1 MDFSSVRTD
10 TISRASQAARSGDLH
25 SLRQLVEAAE
35 CEDDRSWLQVD
46 NRGWTPLH
54 HAAYH
59 GHTELVKF
67 LAELEA
73 VNIDARTWEGE
84 TALLLA
90 CKNLPETRDVV
101 YWLLRLSANVNLNTN
116 EQCSSLQHA
125 AVKTDLTVVRWL
137 VRRGGRVNHSNVWG
151 ETALHTTM
159 RKSGQERPER
169 LEVVKYLL
177 KHGARTVCCDE
188 NLLTP
193 LMLAAQKGF
202 SSICE
207 LLLTQGGETGERRV
221 AHINMRAEDGATAL
235 MMAAQAG
242 KLKTVEM
249 LLDLGADPNLRADD
263 GTYSVHLACIARNNS
278 PEILQLLLPLT
289 QTDKLREACNIQ
301 PPDYVP
307 RYPDRKVLSPFKLA
321 VEWENWNSLDVL
333 VKHLDT
339 EQFYTPLQFCFLH
352 KDLCPDDRGF
362 CDVFPYRLQNAL
374 SALLSERLSDSS
386 VSKLH
391 LLASNIRDPSS
402 LPALVTLLTSTAVD
416 IHKDSFGEEKLAGK
430 AFSFL
435 VNHGAVIEDQD
446 LLPIFL
452 FSSVSGVFRLITSGL
467 VNPHVLVDDKF
478 IVMTRNILSRNFSQA
493 TNHQVF
499 ELPLVAQ
506 RLLNI
511 AIIATNCSL
520 LESDWVQN
528 LALLVLDQLKRILS
542 IDNLIV
548 IDKMYKDLR
557 TPKSLQKLS
566 RNVVLKNL
574 QEKPLTAISKLNVPA
589 QIVNYLLF
597 RDVNVESMIKD
608 YKETIDHI
616 NENGVSNIIHV

>member
-1 MDFSSVRTD
+1 MDFSSVRPD
-10 TISRASQAARSGDLH
+10 TISRASLAARAGDLQ
-25 SLRQLVEAAE
+25 SLREVVEAAGP
-35 CEDDRSWLQVD
+35 EDDRSWLQVD

-59 GHTELVKF
+59 GHTELVRF
-67 LAELEA
+67 LGQLEV
-73 VNIDARTWEGE
+73 VNIDAQTWEGE

-90 CKNLPETRDVV
+90 CKNLPDTRQVV
-101 YWLLRLSANVNLNTN
+101 YWLLKLSAKVNLTTN
-116 EQCSSLQHA
+116 EQCSALQHA

-137 VRRGGRVNHSNVWG
+137 VRKGGRVNHSNVWG
-151 ETALHTTM
+151 ETALHTAM
-159 RKSGQERPER
+159 RKSGQERAER

-177 KHGARTVCCDE
+177 KRGARTVCCDE
-188 NLLTP
+188 NQLTP

-207 LLLTQGGETGERRV
+207 LLLAGQSEEGRV
-221 AHINMRAEDGATAL
+221 EHLNMRAEDGATAL

-242 KLKTVEM
+242 KLETVEI
-249 LLDLGADPNLRADD
+249 LLRQGADPNLRADD
-263 GTYSVHLACIARNNS
+263 GTYSTHLACIARNNS
-278 PEILQLLLPLT
+278 PEILRLLLPLT
-289 QTDKLREACNIQ
+289 QTEKLLEACNIQ
-301 PPDYVP
+301 PPDYIP

-333 VKHLDT
+333 VEHLDT
-339 EQFYTPLQFCFLH
+339 RQFYTPLQFCFLH

-374 SALLSERLSDSS
+374 SALLSERLSETSL
-386 VSKLH
+386 SKLP
-391 LLASNIRDPSS
+391 LLTSNISDPSS

-416 IHKDSFGEEKLAGK
+416 IHKDSFNQEELAGR

-435 VNHGAVIEDQD
+435 IDNGAVIEDQD

-467 VNPHVLVDDKF
+467 VNPHVLVEDKF
-478 IVMTRNILSRNFSQA
+478 IVMTRNILSRNFSHA

-528 LALLVLDQLKRILS
+528 LALLVLDQLKKILS
-542 IDNLIV
+542 IDNLVV
-548 IDKMYKDLR
+548 IDKMYKDLK
-557 TPKSLQKLS
+557 TTKSLQKLS

-574 QEKPLTAISKLNVPA
+574 REKPITAISKLTVPA
-589 QIVNYLLF
+589 QIVNYLMF
-597 RDVNVESMIKD
+597 SDVNVEEMIKD
-608 YKETIDHI
+608 YRETIDHI

>member
-1 MDFSSVRTD
+1 MDFSSVRPD
-10 TISRASQAARSGDLH
+10 TISRASLAARAGDLQ
-25 SLRQLVEAAE
+25 SLREVVEAAGP
-35 CEDDRSWLQVD
+35 EDDRSWLQVD

-59 GHTELVKF
+59 GHTELVRF
-67 LAELEA
+67 LGQLEV
-73 VNIDARTWEGE
+73 VNIDAQTWEGE

-90 CKNLPETRDVV
+90 CKNLPDTRQVV
-101 YWLLRLSANVNLNTN
+101 YWLLKLSAKVNLTTN
-116 EQCSSLQHA
+116 EQCSALQHA

-137 VRRGGRVNHSNVWG
+137 VRKGGRVNHSNVWG
-151 ETALHTTM
+151 ETALHTAM

-177 KHGARTVCCDE
+177 KRGARTVCCDE
-188 NLLTP
+188 NQLTP

-207 LLLTQGGETGERRV
+207 LLLAGQSEEGRV
-221 AHINMRAEDGATAL
+221 EHLNMRAEDGATAL
-235 MMAAQAG
+235 MMASQAG
-242 KLKTVEM
+242 KLETVEI
-249 LLDLGADPNLRADD
+249 LLRQGADPNLRADD
-263 GTYSVHLACIARNNS
+263 GTYSTHLACIARNNS
-278 PEILQLLLPLT
+278 PEILRLLLPLT
-289 QTDKLREACNIQ
+289 QTEKLLEACNIQ
-301 PPDYVP
+301 PPDYIP

-333 VKHLDT
+333 VEHLDT
-339 EQFYTPLQFCFLH
+339 RQFYTPLQFCFLH

-374 SALLSERLSDSS
+374 SALLSERLSETSL
-386 VSKLH
+386 SKLP
-391 LLASNIRDPSS
+391 LLTSNISDPSS

-416 IHKDSFGEEKLAGK
+416 IHKDSFNQEELAGR

-435 VNHGAVIEDQD
+435 IDNGAVIEDQD

-467 VNPHVLVDDKF
+467 VNPHVLVEDKF
-478 IVMTRNILSRNFSQA
+478 IVMTRNILSRNFSHA

-528 LALLVLDQLKRILS
+528 LALLVLDQLKKILS
-542 IDNLIV
+542 IDNLVV
-548 IDKMYKDLR
+548 IDKMYKDLK
-557 TPKSLQKLS
+557 TTKSLQKLS

-574 QEKPLTAISKLNVPA
+574 QEKPITAISKLTVPA
-589 QIVNYLLF
+589 QIVNYLMF
-597 RDVNVESMIKD
+597 SDVNVEEMIKD
-608 YKETIDHI
+608 YRETIDHI

>member
-1 MDFSSVRTD
+1 MDFSSVRPD
-10 TISRASQAARSGDLH
+10 TISRASLAARAGDLQ
-25 SLRQLVEAAE
+25 SLREVVEAAGP
-35 CEDDRSWLQVD
+35 EDDRSWLQVD

-59 GHTELVKF
+59 GHTELVRF
-67 LAELEA
+67 LGQLEV
-73 VNIDARTWEGE
+73 VNIDAQTWEGE

-90 CKNLPETRDVV
+90 CKNLPDTRQVV
-101 YWLLRLSANVNLNTN
+101 YWLLKLSAKVNLTTN
-116 EQCSSLQHA
+116 EQCSALQHA

-137 VRRGGRVNHSNVWG
+137 VRKGGRVNHSNVWG
-151 ETALHTTM
+151 ETALHTAM
-159 RKSGQERPER
+159 RKSGQERAER

-177 KHGARTVCCDE
+177 KRGARTVCCDE
-188 NLLTP
+188 NQLTP

-207 LLLTQGGETGERRV
+207 LLLAGQSEEGRV
-221 AHINMRAEDGATAL
+221 EHLNMRAEDGATAL
-235 MMAAQAG
+235 MMASQAG
-242 KLKTVEM
+242 KLETVEI
-249 LLDLGADPNLRADD
+249 LLRQGADPNLRADD
-263 GTYSVHLACIARNNS
+263 GTYSTHLACIARNNS
-278 PEILQLLLPLT
+278 PEILRLLLPLT
-289 QTDKLREACNIQ
+289 QTEKLLEACNIQ
-301 PPDYVP
+301 PPDYIP

-333 VKHLDT
+333 VEHLDT
-339 EQFYTPLQFCFLH
+339 RQFYTPLQFCFLH

-374 SALLSERLSDSS
+374 SALLSERLSETSL
-386 VSKLH
+386 SKLP
-391 LLASNIRDPSS
+391 LLTSNISDPSS

-416 IHKDSFGEEKLAGK
+416 IHKDSFNQEELAGR

-435 VNHGAVIEDQD
+435 IDNGAVIEDQD

-467 VNPHVLVDDKF
+467 VNPHVLVEDKF
-478 IVMTRNILSRNFSQA
+478 IVMTRNILSRNFSHA

-528 LALLVLDQLKRILS
+528 LALLVLDQLKKILS
-542 IDNLIV
+542 IDNLVV
-548 IDKMYKDLR
+548 IDKMYKDLK
-557 TPKSLQKLS
+557 TTKSLQKLS

-574 QEKPLTAISKLNVPA
+574 QEKPITAISKLTVPA
-589 QIVNYLLF
+589 QIVNYLMF
-597 RDVNVESMIKD
+597 SDVNVEEMIKD
-608 YKETIDHI
+608 YRETIDHI

>member
-1 MDFSSVRTD
+1 MDFSSVRPD
-10 TISRASQAARSGDLH
+10 TISRASLAARAGDLQ
-25 SLRQLVEAAE
+25 SLREVVEAAGP
-35 CEDDRSWLQVD
+35 EDDRSWLQVD

-59 GHTELVKF
+59 GHTELVRF
-67 LAELEA
+67 LGQLEV
-73 VNIDARTWEGE
+73 VNIDAQTWEGE

-90 CKNLPETRDVV
+90 CKNLPDTRQVV
-101 YWLLRLSANVNLNTN
+101 YWLLKLSAKVNLTTN
-116 EQCSSLQHA
+116 EQCSALQHA

-137 VRRGGRVNHSNVWG
+137 VRKGGRVNHSNVWG
-151 ETALHTTM
+151 ETALHTAM

-177 KHGARTVCCDE
+177 KRGARTVCCDE
-188 NLLTP
+188 NQLTP

-207 LLLTQGGETGERRV
+207 LLLAGQSEEGRV
-221 AHINMRAEDGATAL
+221 EHLNMRAEDGATAL

-242 KLKTVEM
+242 KLETVEI
-249 LLDLGADPNLRADD
+249 LLRQGADPNLRADD
-263 GTYSVHLACIARNNS
+263 GTYSTHLACIARNNS
-278 PEILQLLLPLT
+278 PEILRLLLPLT
-289 QTDKLREACNIQ
+289 QTEKLLEACNIQ
-301 PPDYVP
+301 PPDYIP

-333 VKHLDT
+333 VEHLDT
-339 EQFYTPLQFCFLH
+339 RQFYTPLQFCFLH

-374 SALLSERLSDSS
+374 SALLSERLSETSL
-386 VSKLH
+386 SKLP
-391 LLASNIRDPSS
+391 LLTSNISDPSS

-416 IHKDSFGEEKLAGK
+416 IHKDSFNQEELAGR

-435 VNHGAVIEDQD
+435 IDNGAVIEDQD

-467 VNPHVLVDDKF
+467 VNPHVLVEDKF
-478 IVMTRNILSRNFSQA
+478 IVMTRNILSRNFSHA

-528 LALLVLDQLKRILS
+528 LALLVLDQLKKILS
-542 IDNLIV
+542 IDNLVV
-548 IDKMYKDLR
+548 IDKMYKDLK
-557 TPKSLQKLS
+557 TTKSLQKLS

-574 QEKPLTAISKLNVPA
+574 QEKPITAISKLTVPA
-589 QIVNYLLF
+589 QIVNYLMF
-597 RDVNVESMIKD
+597 SDVNVEEMIKD
-608 YKETIDHI
+608 YRETIDHI

>member
-1 MDFSSVRTD
+1 MDFSSVRPD
-10 TISRASQAARSGDLH
+10 TISRASLAARAGDLQ
-25 SLRQLVEAAE
+25 SLREVVEAAGP
-35 CEDDRSWLQVD
+35 EDDRSWLQVD

-59 GHTELVKF
+59 GHTELVRF
-67 LAELEA
+67 LGQLEV
-73 VNIDARTWEGE
+73 VNIDAQTWEGE

-90 CKNLPETRDVV
+90 CKNLPDTRQVV
-101 YWLLRLSANVNLNTN
+101 YWLLKLSAKVNLTTN
-116 EQCSSLQHA
+116 EQCSALQHA

-137 VRRGGRVNHSNVWG
+137 VRKGGRVNHSNVWG
-151 ETALHTTM
+151 ETALHTAM

-177 KHGARTVCCDE
+177 KRGARTVCCDE
-188 NLLTP
+188 NQLTP

-207 LLLTQGGETGERRV
+207 LLLAGQSEEGRV
-221 AHINMRAEDGATAL
+221 EHLNMRAEDGATAL

-242 KLKTVEM
+242 KLETVEI
-249 LLDLGADPNLRADD
+249 LLRQGADPNLRADD
-263 GTYSVHLACIARNNS
+263 GTYSTHLACIARSNS
-278 PEILQLLLPLT
+278 PEILRLLLPLT
-289 QTDKLREACNIQ
+289 QTEKLLEACNIQ
-301 PPDYVP
+301 PPDYIP

-333 VKHLDT
+333 VEHLDT
-339 EQFYTPLQFCFLH
+339 RQFYTPLQFCFLH

-374 SALLSERLSDSS
+374 SALLSERLSETSL
-386 VSKLH
+386 SKLP
-391 LLASNIRDPSS
+391 LLTSNISDPSS

-416 IHKDSFGEEKLAGK
+416 IHKDSFNQEELAGR

-435 VNHGAVIEDQD
+435 IDNGAVIEDQD

-467 VNPHVLVDDKF
+467 VNPHVLVEDKF
-478 IVMTRNILSRNFSQA
+478 IVMTRNILSRNFSHA

-528 LALLVLDQLKRILS
+528 LALLVLDQLKKILS
-542 IDNLIV
+542 IDNLVV
-548 IDKMYKDLR
+548 IDKMYKDLK
-557 TPKSLQKLS
+557 TTKSLQKLS

-574 QEKPLTAISKLNVPA
+574 QENPITAISKLTVPA
-589 QIVNYLLF
+589 QIVNYLMF
-597 RDVNVESMIKD
+597 SDVSVEGMIKD
-608 YKETIDHI
+608 YRETIDHI

>member
-1 MDFSSVRTD
+1 MDFSSVRPD
-10 TISRASQAARSGDLH
+10 TISRASLAARAGDLQ
-25 SLRQLVEAAE
+25 SLREVVEAAGP
-35 CEDDRSWLQVD
+35 EDDRSWLQVD

-59 GHTELVKF
+59 GHTELVRF
-67 LAELEA
+67 LGQLEV
-73 VNIDARTWEGE
+73 VNIDAQTWEGE

-90 CKNLPETRDVV
+90 CKNLPDTRQVV
-101 YWLLRLSANVNLNTN
+101 YWLLKLSAKVNLTTN
-116 EQCSSLQHA
+116 EQCSALQHA

-137 VRRGGRVNHSNVWG
+137 VRKGGRVNHSNVWG
-151 ETALHTTM
+151 ETALHTAM

-177 KHGARTVCCDE
+177 KRGARTVCCDE
-188 NLLTP
+188 NQLTP

-207 LLLTQGGETGERRV
+207 LLLAGQSEEGRV
-221 AHINMRAEDGATAL
+221 EHLNMRAEDGATAL

-242 KLKTVEM
+242 KLETVEI
-249 LLDLGADPNLRADD
+249 LLRQGADPNLRADD
-263 GTYSVHLACIARNNS
+263 GTYSTHLACIARNNS
-278 PEILQLLLPLT
+278 PEILRLLLPLT
-289 QTDKLREACNIQ
+289 QTEKLLEACNIQ
-301 PPDYVP
+301 PPDYIP

-333 VKHLDT
+333 VEHLDT
-339 EQFYTPLQFCFLH
+339 RQFYTPLQFCFLH

-374 SALLSERLSDSS
+374 SALLSERLSETSL
-386 VSKLH
+386 SKLP
-391 LLASNIRDPSS
+391 LLTSNISDPSS

-416 IHKDSFGEEKLAGK
+416 IHKDSFNQEELAGR

-435 VNHGAVIEDQD
+435 IDNGAVIEDQD

-467 VNPHVLVDDKF
+467 VNPHVLVEDKF
-478 IVMTRNILSRNFSQA
+478 IVMTRNILSRNFSHA

-528 LALLVLDQLKRILS
+528 LALLVLDQLKKILS
-542 IDNLIV
+542 IDNLVV
-548 IDKMYKDLR
+548 IDKMYKDLK
-557 TPKSLQKLS
+557 TTKSLQKLS

-574 QEKPLTAISKLNVPA
+574 REKPITAISKLTVPA
-589 QIVNYLLF
+589 QIVNYLMF
-597 RDVNVESMIKD
+597 SDVNVEEMIKD
-608 YKETIDHI
+608 YRETIDHI

>member
-1 MDFSSVRTD
+1 MDFSSVRPD
-10 TISRASQAARSGDLH
+10 TISRASLAARAGDLQ
-25 SLRQLVEAAE
+25 SLREVVEAAGP
-35 CEDDRSWLQVD
+35 EDDRSWLQVD

-59 GHTELVKF
+59 GHTELVRF
-67 LAELEA
+67 LGQLEV
-73 VNIDARTWEGE
+73 VNIDAQTWEGE

-90 CKNLPETRDVV
+90 CKNLPDTRQVV
-101 YWLLRLSANVNLNTN
+101 YWLLKLSAKVNLTTN
-116 EQCSSLQHA
+116 EQCSALQHA

-137 VRRGGRVNHSNVWG
+137 VRKGGRVNHSNVWG
-151 ETALHTTM
+151 ETALHTAM

-177 KHGARTVCCDE
+177 KRGARTVCCDE
-188 NLLTP
+188 NQLTP

-207 LLLTQGGETGERRV
+207 LLLAGQSEEERV
-221 AHINMRAEDGATAL
+221 EHLNMRAEDGATAL

-242 KLKTVEM
+242 KLETVEI
-249 LLDLGADPNLRADD
+249 LLRQGADPNLRADD
-263 GTYSVHLACIARNNS
+263 GTYSTHLACIARNNS
-278 PEILQLLLPLT
+278 PEILRLLLPLT
-289 QTDKLREACNIQ
+289 QTEKLLEACNIQ
-301 PPDYVP
+301 PPDYIP

-333 VKHLDT
+333 VEHLDT
-339 EQFYTPLQFCFLH
+339 RQFYTPLQFCFLH

-374 SALLSERLSDSS
+374 SALLSERLSETSL
-386 VSKLH
+386 SKLP
-391 LLASNIRDPSS
+391 LLTSNISDPSS

-416 IHKDSFGEEKLAGK
+416 IHKDSFNQEELAGR
-430 AFSFL
+430 AYSFL
-435 VNHGAVIEDQD
+435 IDNGAVIEDQD

-467 VNPHVLVDDKF
+467 VNPHVLVEDKF
-478 IVMTRNILSRNFSQA
+478 IVMTRNILSRNFSHA

-528 LALLVLDQLKRILS
+528 LALLVLDQLKKILS
-542 IDNLIV
+542 IDNLVV
-548 IDKMYKDLR
+548 IDKMYKDLK
-557 TPKSLQKLS
+557 TTKSLQKLS

-574 QEKPLTAISKLNVPA
+574 REKPITAISKLTVPA
-589 QIVNYLLF
+589 QIVNYLMF
-597 RDVNVESMIKD
+597 SDVNVEEMIKD
-608 YKETIDHI
+608 YRETIDHI

>member
-1 MDFSSVRTD
+1 MDFSSVRPD
-10 TISRASQAARSGDLH
+10 TISRASLAARAGDLQ
-25 SLRQLVEAAE
+25 SLREVVEAAGP
-35 CEDDRSWLQVD
+35 EDDRSWLQVD

-59 GHTELVKF
+59 GHTELVRF
-67 LAELEA
+67 LGQLEV
-73 VNIDARTWEGE
+73 VNIDAQTWEGE

-90 CKNLPETRDVV
+90 CKNLPDTRQVV
-101 YWLLRLSANVNLNTN
+101 YWLLKLSAKVNLTTN
-116 EQCSSLQHA
+116 EQCSALQHA

-137 VRRGGRVNHSNVWG
+137 VRKGGRVNHSNVWG
-151 ETALHTTM
+151 ETALHTAM

-177 KHGARTVCCDE
+177 KRGARTVCCDE
-188 NLLTP
+188 NQLTP

-207 LLLTQGGETGERRV
+207 LLLAGQSEEGRV
-221 AHINMRAEDGATAL
+221 EHLNMRAEDGATAL

-242 KLKTVEM
+242 KLETGEI
-249 LLDLGADPNLRADD
+249 LLRQGADPNLRADD
-263 GTYSVHLACIARNNS
+263 GTYSTHLACIARNNS
-278 PEILQLLLPLT
+278 PEILRLLLPLT
-289 QTDKLREACNIQ
+289 QTEKLLEACNIQ
-301 PPDYVP
+301 PPDYIP

-333 VKHLDT
+333 VEHLDT
-339 EQFYTPLQFCFLH
+339 RQFYTPLQFCFLH

-374 SALLSERLSDSS
+374 SALLSERLSETSL
-386 VSKLH
+386 SKLP
-391 LLASNIRDPSS
+391 LLTSNISDPSS

-416 IHKDSFGEEKLAGK
+416 IHKDSFNQEELAGR

-435 VNHGAVIEDQD
+435 IDNGAVIEDQD

-467 VNPHVLVDDKF
+467 VNPHVLVEDKF
-478 IVMTRNILSRNFSQA
+478 IVMTRNILSRNFSHA

-528 LALLVLDQLKRILS
+528 LALLVLDQLKKILS
-542 IDNLIV
+542 IDNLVV
-548 IDKMYKDLR
+548 IDKMYKDLK
-557 TPKSLQKLS
+557 TTKSLQKLS

-574 QEKPLTAISKLNVPA
+574 REKPITAISKLTVPA
-589 QIVNYLLF
+589 QIVNYLMF
-597 RDVNVESMIKD
+597 SDVNVEEMIKD
-608 YKETIDHI
+608 YRETIDHI

>member
-1 MDFSSVRTD
+1 MDFSSVRPD
-10 TISRASQAARSGDLH
+10 TISRASLAARAGDLQ
-25 SLRQLVEAAE
+25 SLREVVEAAGP
-35 CEDDRSWLQVD
+35 EDERSWLQVD

-59 GHTELVKF
+59 GHTELVRF
-67 LAELEA
+67 LGQLEV
-73 VNIDARTWEGE
+73 VNIDAQTWEGE

-90 CKNLPETRDVV
+90 CKNLPDTRQVV
-101 YWLLRLSANVNLNTN
+101 YWLLKLSAKVNLTTN
-116 EQCSSLQHA
+116 EQCSALQHA

-137 VRRGGRVNHSNVWG
+137 VRKGGRVNHSNVWG
-151 ETALHTTM
+151 ETALHTAM
-159 RKSGQERPER
+159 RKSGQERAER

-177 KHGARTVCCDE
+177 KRGARTVCCDE
-188 NLLTP
+188 NQLTP

-207 LLLTQGGETGERRV
+207 LLLAGQSEEGRV
-221 AHINMRAEDGATAL
+221 EHLNMRAEDGATAL

-242 KLKTVEM
+242 KLETVEI
-249 LLDLGADPNLRADD
+249 LLRQGADPNLRADD
-263 GTYSVHLACIARNNS
+263 GTYSTHLACIARNNS
-278 PEILQLLLPLT
+278 PEILRLLLPLT
-289 QTDKLREACNIQ
+289 HTEKLLEACNIQ
-301 PPDYVP
+301 PPDYIP

-333 VKHLDT
+333 VEHLDT
-339 EQFYTPLQFCFLH
+339 RQFYTPLQFCFLH

-374 SALLSERLSDSS
+374 SALLSERLSETSL
-386 VSKLH
+386 SKLP
-391 LLASNIRDPSS
+391 LLTSNIPDPSS

-416 IHKDSFGEEKLAGK
+416 IHKDSFNQEELAGR

-435 VNHGAVIEDQD
+435 IDNGAVIEDQD

-467 VNPHVLVDDKF
+467 VNPHVLVEDKF
-478 IVMTRNILSRNFSQA
+478 IVMTRNILSRNFSHA

-528 LALLVLDQLKRILS
+528 LALLVLDQLKKILS
-542 IDNLIV
+542 IDNLVV
-548 IDKMYKDLR
+548 IDKMYKDLK
-557 TPKSLQKLS
+557 TTKSLQKLS

-574 QEKPLTAISKLNVPA
+574 QENPITAISKLTVPA
-589 QIVNYLLF
+589 QIVNYLMF
-597 RDVNVESMIKD
+597 SDVNVEEMIKD
-608 YKETIDHI
+608 YRETIDHI

>member
-1 MDFSSVRTD
+1 MDFSSVRPD
-10 TISRASQAARSGDLH
+10 TISRASLAARAGDLQ
-25 SLRQLVEAAE
+25 SLREVVEAAGP
-35 CEDDRSWLQVD
+35 EDERSWLQVD

-59 GHTELVKF
+59 GHTELVRF
-67 LAELEA
+67 LGQLEV
-73 VNIDARTWEGE
+73 VNIDAQTWEGE

-90 CKNLPETRDVV
+90 CKNLPDTRQVV
-101 YWLLRLSANVNLNTN
+101 YWLLKLSAKVNLTTN
-116 EQCSSLQHA
+116 EQCSALQHA

-137 VRRGGRVNHSNVWG
+137 VRKGGRVNHSNVWG
-151 ETALHTTM
+151 ETALHTAM

-177 KHGARTVCCDE
+177 KRGARTVCCDE
-188 NLLTP
+188 NQLTP

-207 LLLTQGGETGERRV
+207 LLLAGQSEEGRV
-221 AHINMRAEDGATAL
+221 EHLNMRAEDGATAL

-242 KLKTVEM
+242 KLETVEI
-249 LLDLGADPNLRADD
+249 LLRLGADPNLRADD
-263 GTYSVHLACIARNNS
+263 GTYSTHLACIARNNS
-278 PEILQLLLPLT
+278 PEILRLLLPLT
-289 QTDKLREACNIQ
+289 HTEKLLEACNIQ
-301 PPDYVP
+301 PPDYIP

-333 VKHLDT
+333 VEHLDT
-339 EQFYTPLQFCFLH
+339 RQFYTPLQFCFLH

-374 SALLSERLSDSS
+374 SALLSERLSETSL
-386 VSKLH
+386 SKLP
-391 LLASNIRDPSS
+391 LLTSNIPDPSS

-416 IHKDSFGEEKLAGK
+416 IHKDSFNQEELAGR

-435 VNHGAVIEDQD
+435 IDNGAVIEDQD

-467 VNPHVLVDDKF
+467 VNPHVLVEDKF
-478 IVMTRNILSRNFSQA
+478 IVMTRNILSRNFSHA

-528 LALLVLDQLKRILS
+528 LALLVLDQLKKILS
-542 IDNLIV
+542 IDNLVV
-548 IDKMYKDLR
+548 IDKMYKDLK
-557 TPKSLQKLS
+557 TTKSLQKLS

-574 QEKPLTAISKLNVPA
+574 QENPITAISKLTVPA
-589 QIVNYLLF
+589 QIVNYLMF
-597 RDVNVESMIKD
+597 SDVNVEEMIKD
-608 YKETIDHI
+608 YRETIDHI

>member
-1 MDFSSVRTD
+1 MDFSSVRPD
-10 TISRASQAARSGDLH
+10 TISRASLAARAGDLQ
-25 SLRQLVEAAE
+25 SLREVVEAAE
-35 CEDDRSWLQVD
+35 PEDERSWLQVD

-59 GHTELVKF
+59 GHTELVRF
-67 LAELEA
+67 LGQLEV
-73 VNIDARTWEGE
+73 VNIDAQTWEGE

-90 CKNLPETRDVV
+90 CKNLPDTRQVV
-101 YWLLRLSANVNLNTN
+101 YWLLKLSAKVNLTTN
-116 EQCSSLQHA
+116 EQCSALQHA

-137 VRRGGRVNHSNVWG
+137 VRKGGRGNHSNVWG
-151 ETALHTTM
+151 ETALHTAM

-177 KHGARTVCCDE
+177 KRGARTVCCDE
-188 NLLTP
+188 NQLTP

-207 LLLTQGGETGERRV
+207 LLLAGQSEEGRV
-221 AHINMRAEDGATAL
+221 EHLNMRAEDGATAL

-242 KLKTVEM
+242 KLETVEI
-249 LLDLGADPNLRADD
+249 LLRQGADPNLRADD
-263 GTYSVHLACIARNNS
+263 GTYSTHLACIARNNS
-278 PEILQLLLPLT
+278 PEILRLLLPLT
-289 QTDKLREACNIQ
+289 QTEKLLEACNIQ
-301 PPDYVP
+301 PPDYIP

-333 VKHLDT
+333 VEHLDT
-339 EQFYTPLQFCFLH
+339 RQFYTPLQFCFLH

-374 SALLSERLSDSS
+374 SALLSERLSETSL
-386 VSKLH
+386 SKLP
-391 LLASNIRDPSS
+391 LLTSNISDPSS

-416 IHKDSFGEEKLAGK
+416 IHKDSFNQEELAGR

-435 VNHGAVIEDQD
+435 IDNGAVIEDQD

-467 VNPHVLVDDKF
+467 VNPHVLVEDKF
-478 IVMTRNILSRNFSQA
+478 IVMTRNILSRNFSHA

-528 LALLVLDQLKRILS
+528 LALLVLDQLKKILS
-542 IDNLIV
+542 IDNLVV
-548 IDKMYKDLR
+548 IDKMYKDLK
-557 TPKSLQKLS
+557 TTKSLQKLS

-574 QEKPLTAISKLNVPA
+574 REKPITAISKLTVPA
-589 QIVNYLLF
+589 QIVNYLMF
-597 RDVNVESMIKD
+597 SDVNVEEMIKD
-608 YKETIDHI
+608 YRETIDHI